1 MDTLFLINLS
11 SPPLLFF
18 LLGAAATLLR
28 TDLEIPTQVAKFLS
42 IYLLV
47 AIGFKGGVALSE
59 STASW
64 DTVTGLGIALFMS
77 VLVPFIAFFI
87 LKRHMSIVDA
97 AATAATYGSVSAV
110 TFVTATNYL
119 DANQIDWNGYLVA
132 AMALMESPAI
142 IIGLLLVRFFSV
154 PETQTTSGASSRDA
168 GTEPDFDVRSLLREA
183 FLNSSVF
190 LILGSL
196 LIGLISG
203 PAGKAQIST
212 FVDGMFTGVLCIF
225 LLDMGMLATRRLKD
239 MAGKNVL
246 EGFGPMI
253 FWAIVLPLISAA
265 ICSSLA
271 YAMGIPEGDALLLV
285 VLAASASYIAVP
297 AAMRL
302 ALPEANPS
310 VYLGMSLAITFP
322 FNLLIGIPLY
332 HQLLRFI
339 L

>member
-1 MDTLFLINLS
+1 M
-11 SPPLLFF
+11 
-18 LLGAAATLLR
+18 LGVAATLLR
-28 TDLEIPTQVAKFLS
+28 IDVEIPTQISKFLS
-42 IYLLV
+42 IYLLI

-59 STASW
+59 SNVSGNTL
-64 DTVTGLGIALFMS
+64 TGLGIALFMS
-77 VLVPFIAFFI
+77 MIVPLFAFLI

-119 DANQIDWNGYLVA
+119 DANQIDWSGYLVA

-142 IIGLLLVRFFSV
+142 IIGLLLVRFYRAPKSRADAV
-154 PETQTTSGASSRDA
+154 LTSQDGNIA
-168 GTEPDFDVRSLLREA
+168 TDFDFRSLLREA
-183 FLNSSVF
+183 FLNGSVF

-203 PAGKAQIST
+203 TGGKVQISI
-212 FVDGMFTGVLCIF
+212 FIDGLFTGVLCVF
-225 LLDMGMLATRRLKD
+225 LLDMGMLATRRFKD
-239 MAGKNVL
+239 MAGGNIL
-246 EGFGPMI
+246 AGFGPMI
-253 FWAIVLPLISAA
+253 FWAIGLPVISAT
-265 ICSSLA
+265 ICCALV
-271 YAMGIPEGDALLLV
+271 YAMGMSEGDAMLLV

-322 FNLLIGIPLY
+322 FNLLVGIPIY
-332 HQLLRFI
+332 HQLVRYI

>member
-1 MDTLFLINLS
+1 MEQLFLTNLS

-18 LLGAAATLLR
+18 ILGAVATLAR

-77 VLVPFIAFFI
+77 MLVPLIAFFI

-110 TFVTATNYL
+110 TFVTCTNYL
-119 DANQIDWNGYLVA
+119 DANGIVWNGYLVA

-142 IIGLLLVRFFSV
+142 IIGLLLVQFYRSR
-154 PETQTTSGASSRDA
+154 ASKTISS
-168 GTEPDFDVRSLLREA
+168 EPNALEPVDFDLKALLREA

-196 LIGLISG
+196 LIGFISG
-203 PAGKAQIST
+203 PAGKAQITT
-212 FVDGMFTGVLCIF
+212 FVDGLFTGILCLF

-239 MAGKNVL
+239 MAGGNGLKT
-246 EGFGPMI
+246 FGPMI
-253 FWAIVLPLISAA
+253 FWAIVLPLISAT
-265 ICSSLA
+265 ICSFLVIFA
-271 YAMGIPEGDALLLV
+271 DMPEGDALLLV

-310 VYLGMSLAITFP
+310 VYLGMSLAVTFP

-332 HQLLRFI
+332 HQVLRFI